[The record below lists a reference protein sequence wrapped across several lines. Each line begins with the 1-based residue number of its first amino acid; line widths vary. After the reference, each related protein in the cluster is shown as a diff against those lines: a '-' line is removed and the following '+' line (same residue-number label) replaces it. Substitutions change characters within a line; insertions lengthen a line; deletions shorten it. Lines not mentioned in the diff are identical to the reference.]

1 MANLLKL
8 IRAKIFLIILT
19 LLSLYIFIPTFDIKF
34 SWIDDGWNIMLAK
47 DLLVDISQFDL
58 ESIGGRIIES
68 NIGRFR
74 PVYWIWQT
82 SIYILGGSNS
92 SIHYFLHYI
101 LIISIVFLTYK
112 IIYHFS
118 KSHLSGFIGSVLLLV
133 FPLNAENWVRLGPQ
147 EPLMVLFILLSL
159 YGYFLRKNIRL
170 SIVYMVLA
178 FLTKETAIAVVP
190 GIVVYSILLRI
201 TKKRDKLIV
210 KYIFWLI
217 VISLASLV
225 ISLLNRKGYSSSYVF
240 DIKTTVYNF
249 ELYLGFIK
257 NAFRA
262 SIFFVMTLLI
272 RNIRPIIN
280 FKFKKISEY
289 ELVKIMFLSLFFLF
303 ILIQAPW
310 AWVLSRYLLPAI
322 VMGSIYIGL
331 EFNSIVEYLDSHKYL
346 KKAFYSIFCVYF
358 IFFSISS
365 IIKINEQIVR
375 QKHSTNNVY
384 LMLKRLSEVT
394 PVDGKV
400 YFNFVN
406 NDATYEPLFESD
418 LHFKLFF
425 NRSDIL
431 VDFIENKP
439 KNEANYLVISGTP
452 LGSFPYLD
460 ESNFKKDKLIKNK
473 ETYKNDNKFVVLS
486 NLETVSKQVSKKIYH
501 FITTGNMI
509 DRSGIY
515 TDYLLKDTWGIYYY

>member
-1 MANLLKL
+1 MTNLLKL
-8 IRAKIFLIILT
+8 IRSNIFLIILI

-58 ESIGGRIIES
+58 PAIVGRIFES

-82 SIYILGGSNS
+82 SVFILGGSNS

-101 LIISIVFLTYK
+101 LIISILFLTYK
-112 IIYHFS
+112 IIYYFS
-118 KSHLSGFIGSVLLLV
+118 KSHLSSFIGSSLLLV

-147 EPLMVLFILLSL
+147 EPLMILFILLSL
-159 YGYFLRKNIRL
+159 YVYFLRKNIKL
-170 SIVYMVLA
+170 SIVYMILA

-190 GIVVYSILLRI
+190 GIIIYSILMKI
-201 TKKRDKLIV
+201 AKKRDKLILR
-210 KYIFWLI
+210 YICWLI
-217 VISLASLV
+217 VISLVSLI

-240 DIKTTVYNF
+240 DIKTTAYNF
-249 ELYLGFIK
+249 ELYLMFIK
-257 NAFRA
+257 NAFSA
-262 SIFFVMTLLI
+262 SIFFIMTLVI

-331 EFNSIVEYLDSHKYL
+331 EFNSIAGYIDNHKYL
-346 KKAFYSIFCVYF
+346 KKAFYSFFCVYF

-365 IIKINEQIVR
+365 IIKIKEQIVR

-384 LMLKRLSEVT
+384 MMLKRLSEVT
-394 PVDGKV
+394 PSGNKV
-400 YFNFVN
+400 YFNFMN

-425 NRSDIL
+425 NRSDISI
-431 VDFIENKP
+431 DFIENKP
-439 KNEANYLVISGTP
+439 KNESNYLVVSGTP
-452 LGSFPYLD
+452 LGSFSYFD
-460 ESNFKKDKLIKNK
+460 EAYFLKDRLIKNK
-473 ETYKNDNKFVVLS
+473 ETYQNDNKFVVLS
-486 NLETVSKQVSKKIYH
+486 NFETVSKQIFKKIYH
-501 FITTGNMI
+501 FIKTGVTI
-509 DRSGIY
+509 DGSGIY
-515 TDYLLKDTWGIYYY
+515 TDYLLKDTWSIYYY